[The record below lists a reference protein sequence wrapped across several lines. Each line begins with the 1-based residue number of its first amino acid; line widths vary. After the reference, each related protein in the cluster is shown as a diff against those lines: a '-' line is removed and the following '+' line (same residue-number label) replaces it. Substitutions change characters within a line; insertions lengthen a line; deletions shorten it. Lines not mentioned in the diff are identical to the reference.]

1 MSIGRRKRSSDA
13 NESCNGGDP
22 CQVSRPVTP
31 GELANKLLAPAGYSI
46 VKTERLASLRA
57 LENYKPS
64 ESVFA
69 EHLRRVFE
77 KQGVDCVF
85 DVGAN
90 DGTYAQWLRS
100 DVGYRGCVVSFEPI
114 AAQVRAL
121 EQKAAGDPMWIV
133 RDCALGAE
141 EGSREFHVME
151 SDVFSSFL
159 KPADGQ
165 PGKYSDSNRVSRSI
179 PVKVSTVAAAWR
191 EISVVHGVSRLYLK
205 MDTQGFDLEVF
216 AGAQDVLASIVALQ
230 SELAFRTIYEG
241 GADAAAAM
249 ATFAAAGYRPS
260 MLHPISFD
268 EGLGMIE
275 ADGIFVRG

>member
-1 MSIGRRKRSSDA
+1 M
-13 NESCNGGDP
+13 
-22 CQVSRPVTP
+22 TP
-31 GELANKLLAPAGYSI
+31 GELANKFLAPAGYSI
-46 VKTERLASLRA
+46 IKNDRLAKLRA

-64 ESVFA
+64 ENVLA

-77 KQGVDCVF
+77 KHRVDCVF

-90 DGTYAQWLRS
+90 DGTYARWLRA
-100 DVGYRGCVVSFEPI
+100 DVGYQGRVISFEPI
-114 AAQVRAL
+114 AAQVRTL
-121 EQKAAGDPMWIV
+121 EQTAAGDPLWSI

-159 KPADGQ
+159 KPAEGQ

-191 EISVVHGVSRLYLK
+191 EISAAHGVSRLYLK

-216 AGAQDVLASIVALQ
+216 AGAREVVESIVALQ

-241 GADAAAAM
+241 GADAATAM
-249 ATFAAAGYRPS
+249 AAFAVAGFRPS
-260 MLHPISFD
+260 MLHAISFD

-275 ADGIFVRG
+275 ADGVFVRG